1 MSNTSGISTN
11 GYSAI
16 SGKDNRDSSYLD
28 KLQEKLFNRVYERLQ
43 ETGVEIKGRGSFAL
57 DVDPNGKI
65 KVIGN
70 IENKEEVAEALNGD
84 RRLLNILQ
92 GRSGENINDTSVDE
106 SSKWDQ
112 KAFILE
118 VDGEKVEGKKAS
130 EIMSMYSRVPCVSDK
145 SGSEESYVSTIYGT
159 SSYYNES
166 NFYYDTD
173 EFGFQLNTGIDFAFK
188 ESIFSSREE
197 RDALFNYMN
206 EEITSKIEGLESIA
220 GMSFTLEQINQS
232 SSMSANNYVVKVKSA
247 LGEDIDRLVEGIING
262 DSFAKNQ
269 LYNGQQK
276 LRDYQIVVDGHYSL
290 EEQNELNIRG
300 VFALFYQDITGVRHY
315 SPETESNKEGVAAAK
330 EMWDV
335 AKNISATDLEYYQNN
350 AKIFELNDFGK
361 KYGRKQP
368 YTLIP
373 ANGSVSYASTHPQ
386 NSTDGSEF
394 VSTTLVNTED
404 IAPGTEVATAKIEKF
419 DESKTNSIIRDN
431 GNMRDLLGLNAGM
444 DEDLSTLLSDL
455 TTKIKSL
462 NEGVSTQINDILAE
476 QGMTLGEDEKVD
488 IGVAEDGTIT
498 VTANE
503 GGTEAR
509 ARAEKLQEALNSNS
523 DTANELAGSL
533 QELDINQTALTEL
546 VTDHG
551 LSNDTAHRLYKIL
564 PDSET
569 KKQLSALFE
578 GDEDIAETEFSQE
591 TKAFT
596 ISNGAIIN
604 DDIDATLAH
613 LDRTAQFSVMTE
625 LMRYNEVS
633 YDDETGEL
641 LSPEAP
647 PDMRIQSYEAIL
659 DEEGNIEVIGGLNGE
674 GNELNGRLKGI
685 AEKILDQD
693 ALGTSFK
700 TLATLLIEKH
710 GYEDSDTDEYEHE
723 VKISVDYSR
732 MDISYEV
739 ISPEAD
745 QAAEKE
751 LGDSLREISQSVSSY
766 LEEEYGFDSP
776 VEIKVDENGK
786 LSASTD
792 SLTDQQT
799 MQLESVIEM
808 LNQTLVMSE
817 DVEEGESTSGA
828 AFTGGLKEAF
838 DGVTGLKDIL
848 AKFHD
853 KENLYKAIG

>member
-1 MSNTSGISTN
+1 MPSNLELLGD
-11 GYSAI
+11 GYSSI
-16 SGKDNRDSSYLD
+16 SSKGSRDLQSTESIP
-28 KLQEKLFNRVYERLQ
+28 QEKLFKRVSELLNNA
-43 ETGVEIKGRGSFAL
+43 GVTIRGSGSLAL
-57 DVDPNGKI
+57 DLDENGKI
-65 KVIGN
+65 ELIGN
-70 IENKEEVAEALNGD
+70 IENKDVIAAALEGDSELLAILKDSSPSAGNNSTASTTSKWSQEAYCVELNGKVFVED
-84 RRLLNILQ
+84 L
-92 GRSGENINDTSVDE
+92 GEYLDTTVNE
-106 SSKWDQ
+106 
-112 KAFILE
+112 
-118 VDGEKVEGKKAS
+118 
-130 EIMSMYSRVPCVSDK
+130 EIT
-145 SGSEESYVSTIYGT
+145 G
-159 SSYYNES
+159 SYYGEFNTS
-166 NFYYDTD
+166 FKTD
-173 EFGFQLNTGIDFAFK
+173 EFGFKEDSGADFAFTDCM
-188 ESIFSSREE
+188 FDDREE
-197 RDALFNYMN
+197 RDELFNYIKDKLSENIEGFSSMAGMRFDLVN
-206 EEITSKIEGLESIA
+206 EEVNGKIKHRLTVE
-220 GMSFTLEQINQS
+220 
-232 SSMSANNYVVKVKSA
+232 SAN
-247 LGEDIDRLVEGIING
+247 GEESDRLAEDVLNENTYIEDTFIE
-262 DSFAKNQ
+262 AKMSKGNKDCVSYGTV
-269 LYNGQQK
+269 LGAYYDMHERG
-276 LRDYQIVVDGHYSL
+276 
-290 EEQNELNIRG
+290 ELNLDFFGRKEGSI
-300 VFALFYQDITGVRHY
+300 RHY
-315 SPETESNKEGVAAAK
+315 SPETESNRESIEISKKIWDIAKNASAK
-330 EMWDV
+330 EIEEYMNHSKDV
-335 AKNISATDLEYYQNN
+335 EKWRIKDAPEEKPIYYN
-350 AKIFELNDFGK
+350 
-361 KYGRKQP
+361 P
-368 YTLIP
+368 YNP
-373 ANGSVSYASTHPQ
+373 VDYSSYAS
-386 NSTDGSEF
+386 NSKKSKM
-394 VSTTLVNTED
+394 VSTVLSDTENV
-404 IAPGTEVATAKIEKF
+404 APGTEVASAKVVEQEK
-419 DESKTNSIIRDN
+419 SSTRTIIRDN
-431 GNMRDLLGLNAGM
+431 GNIRDLLGLNTGR

-569 KKQLSALFE
+569 KKQLSAFFE
-578 GDEDIAETEFSQE
+578 GDDDIAETEFSQE
-591 TKAFT
+591 TKSFT

-732 MDISYEV
+732 MDVSYEV